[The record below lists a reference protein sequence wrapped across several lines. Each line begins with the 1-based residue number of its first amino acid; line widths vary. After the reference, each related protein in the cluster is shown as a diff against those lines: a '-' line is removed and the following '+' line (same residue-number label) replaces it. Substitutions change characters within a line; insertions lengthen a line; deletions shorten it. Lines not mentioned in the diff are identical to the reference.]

1 MINFLDKLNYYFV
14 RNGFF
19 ETVGRVMLRV
29 TAVLLLVA
37 IVFLVIA
44 IVWYKFEVVPGLD
57 SIDPKT
63 MQYAWF
69 CVIGLV
75 CLFAWNVWALREDL

>member
-14 RNGFF
+14 RNGFL

-37 IVFLVIA
+37 IVLLVIA
-44 IVWYKFEVVPGLD
+44 IVRYKFVVIPGLD

-63 MQYAWF
+63 MRYAWL
-69 CVIGLV
+69 CGIGLI
-75 CLFAWNVWALREDL
+75 CLFALNVWALLKHL